1 MDVLAT
7 LTLSLLAVLVSFIRM
22 AAALIVSVL
31 FSIVVGTAAGVNKS
45 FEKVAV
51 PVLDIL
57 QSIPILGFF
66 PVAIQVF
73 YAASPVF
80 GAELAAIFLIF
91 TSQVWN
97 ITFAVYESTRF
108 IQPELLDVANSM
120 RMSAFERFR
129 HIYLPAC
136 LPRVVRNFQPSWA
149 NGMFFIVGAE
159 ILAFGDVELKLFGV
173 GTLVSEFAVA
183 GDLLGIV
190 TVLLVLFAATI
201 MVNVLVFIPL
211 GTMFETAG
219 PPPPG
224 LLRRFAFIKK
234 FAKPFQ
240 TSLATPVISF
250 FEYQRS
256 VSGLVNRVSVLGSLV
271 RNLIFLIL
279 IGFLA
284 TLAITRGNEFFGS
297 LYQTLGRVGVDNLL
311 SSAVFSFVRVMGA
324 VGFSVAWSIPAAVA
338 IARRPQLSTAVTTV
352 FQVVASIP
360 VTIVYP
366 LFAETL
372 RDQPELRAFV
382 MILAATQWY
391 VFFQVLAGLKN
402 IPRSELEVADML
414 QLKTWTRIRMVYL
427 PRALPAL
434 ITGCIT
440 AAGGA
445 WNGLVVAERLVL
457 GDLVAETDLP
467 GLGKLL
473 SQLTYAGDMLG
484 SVSVLIVMSSIVVLM
499 NRFFWK
505 KLYDLVASKLKI
517 E

>member
-7 LTLSLLAVLVSFIRM
+7 VSVSVLAVLVSFLRM
-22 AAALIVSVL
+22 AAALAVSVL
-31 FSIVVGTAAGVNKS
+31 FSIVVGIAAGTNKT

-66 PVAIQVF
+66 PIAIQIF

-120 RMSAFERFR
+120 KMSSFDRFR
-129 HIYLPAC
+129 HIYLPAS
-136 LPRVVRNFQPSWA
+136 LPRIVRNFQPSWA

-159 ILAFGDVELKLFGV
+159 ILAFGDIELKLFGV

-183 GDLLGIV
+183 VDLLGIT
-190 TVLLVLFAATI
+190 TVLIVLVAATV
-201 MVNVLVFIPL
+201 MVNVVVFIPL
-211 GTMFETAG
+211 GNMFETAG
-219 PPPPG
+219 PPPSG
-224 LLRRFAFIKK
+224 ILRRLTFVKK
-234 FAKPFQ
+234 LVKPVQ
-240 TSLATPVISF
+240 TSLSAPMSSF

-256 VSGLVNRVSVLGSLV
+256 VAGLVKKVSILGSLG
-271 RNLIFLIL
+271 RNLVFLAL
-279 IGFLA
+279 TGFLA
-284 TLAITRGNEFFGS
+284 TIAITRGNEVFGN
-297 LYQTLGRVGVDNLL
+297 LYQAFGRIGVETLL
-311 SSAVFSFVRVMGA
+311 SSTFFSFLRVMAA
-324 VGFSVAWSIPAAVA
+324 VGFSVAWSVPAAVA
-338 IARRPQLSTAVTTV
+338 IARRPQLSNAVTTV
-352 FQVVASIP
+352 FQVIASVP

-372 RDQPELRAFV
+372 KDQPELRAFM

-402 IPRSELEVADML
+402 IPRSELEVSDLL
-414 QLKTWTRIRMVYL
+414 QLKLWTRIRTVYL

-457 GDLVAETDLP
+457 GDLVAETNLP

-473 SQLTYAGDMLG
+473 SQLTYAGDSLG
-484 SVSVLIVMSSIVVLM
+484 SVTVLIIMSSIVVLM
-499 NRFFWK
+499 NRLFWK
-505 KLYDLVASKLKI
+505 RLYDLIASKLKI